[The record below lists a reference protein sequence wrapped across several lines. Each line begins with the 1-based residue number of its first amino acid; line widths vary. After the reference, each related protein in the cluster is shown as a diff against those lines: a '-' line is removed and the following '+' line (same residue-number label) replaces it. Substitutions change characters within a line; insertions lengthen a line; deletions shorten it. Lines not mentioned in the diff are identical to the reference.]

1 MWKDHSADYIRQT
14 KSSAVSV
21 VVATFIS
28 ALFLSLLCSL
38 AYNFW
43 TYETEQIVIEE
54 GDWQGRIS
62 GNLKEDDLIQLNNFA
77 NVEKVMVNENLSDG
91 ESLTV
96 DIYFHNMRTAYEDM
110 YLIAGQLHLDPET
123 VSCHDLLLS
132 RYLIHDPQDETP
144 PLLLTFYL
152 ILLIVVSVS
161 LILVIHNSFAVSMN
175 SRIRQLGIISSVGA
189 TPRQI
194 RAGLMRETAA
204 VCTVPLFAGILLGIL
219 LSSGTIQAVN
229 QIADQIAERHEA
241 VFQYHPLIFLLTLLT
256 AAATVFLS
264 AWIPAAKLSR
274 TTPLAAIVGT
284 DEWFLKKKR
293 KSPVLALLFGIEGEL
308 AGNALKAQ
316 RKAFRTSTLSLTL
329 SFLAFT
335 ILLCFFT
342 LSGISTNHTYFER
355 YQNAW
360 DIMTAIED
368 TEIDN
373 FSQADAIHHMPGSS
387 DTIIY
392 QKAQAACLIPE
403 SELSDAVKNSG
414 GLEALAGDSVSK
426 ISGTYQV
433 SAPIVILDDC
443 SFTAYCRQ
451 IGIEPDQYGTI
462 LLNQIWDSRHSDFRY
477 REYLPF
483 VQDTDHIVL
492 QNTDNGQTVTLP
504 VLAGT
509 QKPPVLREEYED
521 YALVQFISAS
531 SWRQI
536 SNQIGGTEEDLYVRI
551 LAENRTDQDALNR
564 IENQIADLLE
574 QSYTYT
580 IENRIQEKLDNDNMI
595 RGYMLLTGAMCALL
609 ALIGI
614 ANVFS
619 NTLSFLQQRKREFA
633 RYISIGM
640 TPAQMRKLFC
650 AEAFV
655 IAGRPILITL
665 PLTVIFVS
673 LMITVSSLAPSEFWS
688 EAPIGIITV
697 FMLAV
702 IGFVALA
709 YVIGGR
715 RIMQCNLTEAL
726 RSP

>member
-1 MWKDHSADYIRQT
+1 M
-14 KSSAVSV
+14 
-21 VVATFIS
+21 
-28 ALFLSLLCSL
+28 
-38 AYNFW
+38 
-43 TYETEQIVIEE
+43 
-54 GDWQGRIS
+54 
-62 GNLKEDDLIQLNNFA
+62 
-77 NVEKVMVNENLSDG
+77 
-91 ESLTV
+91 
-96 DIYFHNMRTAYEDM
+96 
-110 YLIAGQLHLDPET
+110 
-123 VSCHDLLLS
+123 
-132 RYLIHDPQDETP
+132 
-144 PLLLTFYL
+144 
-152 ILLIVVSVS
+152 
-161 LILVIHNSFAVSMN
+161 
-175 SRIRQLGIISSVGA
+175 
-189 TPRQI
+189 
-194 RAGLMRETAA
+194 
-204 VCTVPLFAGILLGIL
+204 
-219 LSSGTIQAVN
+219 
-229 QIADQIAERHEA
+229 
-241 VFQYHPLIFLLTLLT
+241 
-256 AAATVFLS
+256 
-264 AWIPAAKLSR
+264 
-274 TTPLAAIVGT
+274 
-284 DEWFLKKKR
+284 
-293 KSPVLALLFGIEGEL
+293 
-308 AGNALKAQ
+308 
-316 RKAFRTSTLSLTL
+316 
-329 SFLAFT
+329 
-335 ILLCFFT
+335 
-342 LSGISTNHTYFER
+342 
-355 YQNAW
+355 
-360 DIMTAIED
+360 
-368 TEIDN
+368 
-373 FSQADAIHHMPGSS
+373 
-387 DTIIY
+387 
-392 QKAQAACLIPE
+392 
-403 SELSDAVKNSG
+403 
-414 GLEALAGDSVSK
+414 
-426 ISGTYQV
+426 
-433 SAPIVILDDC
+433 
-443 SFTAYCRQ
+443 
-451 IGIEPDQYGTI
+451 
-462 LLNQIWDSRHSDFRY
+462 
-477 REYLPF
+477 
-483 VQDTDHIVL
+483 QDTDHIVL